1 MSTATLPKV
10 KVVYC
15 HPPIPDRS
23 SDYAAYDDDTYD
35 GAPDA
40 GPQIVGWGATE
51 QAAIA
56 EFWEQWNE
64 KHERLMGAASGPR

>member
-10 KVVYC
+10 KVVC
-15 HPPIPDRS
+15 CCPPIPDRS

-40 GPQIVGWGATE
+40 GAQVVGWGATE
-51 QAAIA
+51 A
-56 EFWEQWNE
+56 EAVADFWEQWNE
-64 KHERLMGAASGPR
+64 KYDERRLRS

>member
-35 GAPDA
+35 
-40 GPQIVGWGATE
+40 V
-51 QAAIA
+51 
-56 EFWEQWNE
+56 
-64 KHERLMGAASGPR
+64 MGAASGPR